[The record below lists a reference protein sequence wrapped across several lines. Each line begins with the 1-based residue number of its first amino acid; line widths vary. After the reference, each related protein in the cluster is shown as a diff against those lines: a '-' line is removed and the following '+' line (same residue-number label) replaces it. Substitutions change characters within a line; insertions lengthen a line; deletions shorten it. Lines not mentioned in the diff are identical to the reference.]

1 MGITQVERTQEVSN
15 MKRYRNVYLQYDSAG
30 RVAFILRPGG
40 AKCPKV
46 VNPPGTAAPDVEGHC
61 VESD

>member
-1 MGITQVERTQEVSN
+1 
-15 MKRYRNVYLQYDSAG
+15 MKRYRNVYLQYDPAG

-46 VNPPGTAAPDVEGHC
+46 VNPPGTAAPDSEGPPAR
-61 VESD
+61 SD

>member
-1 MGITQVERTQEVSN
+1 

-40 AKCPKV
+40 VKCPKV
-46 VNPPGTAAPDVEGHC
+46 VNPPGTAAPDAEGHC
-61 VESD
+61 AESD